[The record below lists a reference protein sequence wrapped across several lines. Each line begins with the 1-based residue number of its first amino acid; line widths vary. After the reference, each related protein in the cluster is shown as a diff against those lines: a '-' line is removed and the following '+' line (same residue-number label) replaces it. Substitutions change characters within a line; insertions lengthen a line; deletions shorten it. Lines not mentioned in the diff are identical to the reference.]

1 MSKDANRWGRVSL
14 PSRRLL
20 LGVAG
25 GLLLLYTLL
34 GFFVVPRIIRGQ
46 IISGAR
52 EQLQREA
59 QIGDVRFNPFTLAA
73 TVSGLRLRDR
83 DGADLI
89 TVDGIHANA
98 DTFGIFRWALRFSEI
113 RIERPVVSARIMR
126 DGKPSVAD
134 LMEGESSS
142 EPFELPRLIVD
153 RLQLTS
159 GAVHFTDASRQPTYD
174 TRFEP
179 LDLDVTDLITI
190 PQEGGEHALTIGV
203 GEGAQLKWTGRQ
215 TVEPLQFTG
224 KLDITGL
231 DLHKLWGYFAAE
243 GPLDLREGRA
253 DLAMPYEIR
262 RGTSKPFEVNLKGA
276 SARIRTIAVRPWDG
290 MTDWLTASEVHVD
303 GVNVAWPA
311 AHADVT
317 RVTVSQPQALAQ
329 VEDDGRLN
337 WQRIV
342 GDAPPAPAP
351 RQSWTYR
358 IGSVELT
365 RGGIRLEN
373 SAAVDAPP
381 LDVADLSLTVK
392 NVTQDL
398 ALPLAVTSK
407 ARVQESGSI
416 EASGTIAPSPLA
428 IDMAFGASDIALAPF
443 QPYFVLPATT
453 HITTGTL
460 AMKGQASMPAGAP
473 LKVSADG
480 SLDVVEL
487 RDQGERLVA
496 WKSMAIEGFTFE
508 QPPPSA
514 SAGPGTSPSAS
525 ASQGAPS
532 PSRSAR
538 QASDRA
544 RIRTVTL
551 DEAFAKIVIDEQ
563 GNLNLSRLGESENA
577 KAPAQTVNTAAGAGR
592 TAPTLEVGNIV
603 IRNATADFTDLS
615 LPLSPFNAQIHS
627 ANGTVRD
634 LSTFAAAPATMA
646 IEGRV
651 DKTGYVKVGG
661 TLRTSDPM
669 AASEVS
675 VEFRSIEMAGLT
687 PYFAQFA
694 GYRVQKGVLDLDVRY
709 QVQSRRLIGNHKIV
723 AVDLVLGER
732 VKDSKGPGFAIRL
745 AVALLK
751 DRQGRIN
758 IDVPIEG
765 TVDDPQFNY
774 RQVFWSAMKTILG
787 NAAKAPFRALGR
799 LFGRDEDDL
808 ELVEFDPGRSDLLP
822 ADQEML
828 TRLGEQLVQRGDL
841 SLEIEGRFDPKVD
854 PPALRRARLEQLIE
868 ARRPAATAAAPAG
881 SSALETILEGLFT
894 EQFSAEALA
903 AERQKF
909 TTSPAPATTSTEG
922 SAAPPAPAPP
932 TAAAGATPGFDA
944 SGFYES
950 LRQKLLDAQEV
961 TAGDLSKLGAA
972 RAETILAVLTKA
984 GTVDAS
990 RIKNAE
996 PAAVKRSKK
1005 NSSRIASEMK
1015 MSGGDE
1021 SEE

>member
-34 GFFVVPRIIRGQ
+34 GFFVVPRIIRSQ
-46 IISGAR
+46 IVSGAR
-52 EQLQREA
+52 EQLHREA
-59 QIGDVRFNPFTLAA
+59 QVGDVRFNPFTLAA
-73 TVSGLRLRDR
+73 TVTGLRLRDR
-83 DGADLI
+83 AGADLI
-89 TVDGIHANA
+89 TVGGIHANA
-98 DTFGIFRWALRFSEI
+98 DTFGIFRWALRFTEI

-134 LMEGESSS
+134 LMEAGSSS
-142 EPFELPRLIVD
+142 EPFKLPRLIVD
-153 RLQLTS
+153 RLQLAA
-159 GAVHFTDASRQPTYD
+159 GVVHFTDASRQPAYD

-224 KLDITGL
+224 RLDITGL
-231 DLHKLWGYFAAE
+231 DLHKLWGYFAAK

-253 DLAMPYEIR
+253 DLLMPYEIR

-276 SARIRTIAVRPWDG
+276 SARVRSIALRPWDG
-290 MTDWLTASEVHVD
+290 MTDWLAVSEVHVD
-303 GVNVAWPA
+303 GVNAAWPA
-311 AHADVT
+311 GHADVT
-317 RVTVSQPQALAQ
+317 RITVSQPQALAQ
-329 VEDDGRLN
+329 IESDGRLN

-342 GDAPPAPAP
+342 GDAPPPP
-351 RQSWTYR
+351 SPQQPWTYR

-365 RGGIRLEN
+365 RGGLRIEN
-373 SAAVDAPP
+373 TAATDAPP
-381 LDVADLSLTVK
+381 VEVADLSLTVK
-392 NVTQDL
+392 NVTQDP

-416 EASGTIAPSPLA
+416 EVSGTIAPSPLA
-428 IDMAFGASDIALAPF
+428 IDLDFGASDIALAPF
-443 QPYFVLPATT
+443 QPYFVMPAAT
-453 HITTGTL
+453 HITSGTL

-473 LKVSADG
+473 LKLSADG
-480 SLDVVEL
+480 SLEAVEL
-487 RDQGERLVA
+487 RDQDERLVA
-496 WKSMAIEGFTFE
+496 WKRMAIEGFTFE
-508 QPPPSA
+508 QPPSPQA
-514 SAGPGTSPSAS
+514 PARPG
-525 ASQGAPS
+525 
-532 PSRSAR
+532 
-538 QASDRA
+538 SDRA

-563 GNLNLSRLGESENA
+563 GNLNLSRLSDREEKDATASE
-577 KAPAQTVNTAAGAGR
+577 GR
-592 TAPTLEVGNIV
+592 TAPTLEVGNV
-603 IRNATADFTDLS
+603 AIRNATADFTDLS

-627 ANGTVRD
+627 ANGTIRD

-651 DKTGYVKVGG
+651 DKTGYVKIGG

-669 AASEVS
+669 AASEIS

-694 GYRVQKGVLDLDVRY
+694 GYRVQRGVLDLDVRY
-709 QVQSRRLIGNHKIV
+709 QVQSRRLIGNHKVV
-723 AVDLVLGER
+723 ARDLVLGER
-732 VKDSKGPGFAIRL
+732 VKDSKGPGFAIRM

-751 DRQGRIN
+751 DRQGRID

-774 RQVFWSAMKTILG
+774 RQVFWNAMKTILG

-799 LFGRDEDDL
+799 LFGREEDDL

-854 PPALRRARLEQLIE
+854 PPALRQARLEQLIE

-894 EQFSAEALA
+894 EQFSAEALT

-909 TTSPAPATTSTEG
+909 TTSPAPG
-922 SAAPPAPAPP
+922 SAAPAAPAAGAPSEAPAVPSAAAPP
-932 TAAAGATPGFDA
+932 TAAVGATPGFDA

-950 LRQKLLDAQEV
+950 LRRKLLDAQEV
-961 TAGDLSKLGAA
+961 TPGDLSKLGAA
-972 RAETILAVLTKA
+972 RAGTILAVLTKA
-984 GTVDAS
+984 GNVDAS
-990 RIKNAE
+990 RIQNAE

-1005 NSSRIASEMK
+1005 GSSRIASEMK

-1021 SEE
+1021 PEE

>member
-1 MSKDANRWGRVSL
+1 
-14 PSRRLL
+14 
-20 LGVAG
+20 
-25 GLLLLYTLL
+25 
-34 GFFVVPRIIRGQ
+34 
-46 IISGAR
+46 
-52 EQLQREA
+52 
-59 QIGDVRFNPFTLAA
+59 
-73 TVSGLRLRDR
+73 
-83 DGADLI
+83 
-89 TVDGIHANA
+89 
-98 DTFGIFRWALRFSEI
+98 
-113 RIERPVVSARIMR
+113 
-126 DGKPSVAD
+126 
-134 LMEGESSS
+134 
-142 EPFELPRLIVD
+142 
-153 RLQLTS
+153 
-159 GAVHFTDASRQPTYD
+159 
-174 TRFEP
+174 
-179 LDLDVTDLITI
+179 
-190 PQEGGEHALTIGV
+190 
-203 GEGAQLKWTGRQ
+203 
-215 TVEPLQFTG
+215 
-224 KLDITGL
+224 
-231 DLHKLWGYFAAE
+231 
-243 GPLDLREGRA
+243 
-253 DLAMPYEIR
+253 
-262 RGTSKPFEVNLKGA
+262 
-276 SARIRTIAVRPWDG
+276 
-290 MTDWLTASEVHVD
+290 MTDWLTAAEVHVD

-317 RVTVSQPQALAQ
+317 RITVSQPQALVQ

-365 RGGIRLEN
+365 HGGLRIEN
-373 SAAVDAPP
+373 SDAAAAPP
-381 LDVADLSLTVK
+381 LDIADLSLTVK

-428 IDMAFGASDIALAPF
+428 LDMAFGASDIALAPF
-443 QPYFVLPATT
+443 QPYFVLPAAT

-460 AMKGQASMPAGAP
+460 AMKGQATMPAGAA

-487 RDQGERLVA
+487 RDQDERLVA
-496 WKSMAIEGFTFE
+496 WKRMAIEGFTFE
-508 QPPPSA
+508 QPP
-514 SAGPGTSPSAS
+514 SP
-525 ASQGAPS
+525 
-532 PSRSAR
+532 SAR

-563 GNLNLSRLGESENA
+563 GNLNLSRLSESE
-577 KAPAQTVNTAAGAGR
+577 KKDPAASGGR

-627 ANGTVRD
+627 ANGTIRD

-651 DKTGYVKVGG
+651 DRTGYVKVGG

-669 AASEVS
+669 AASEIS

-799 LFGRDEDDL
+799 LFGRDEEDL

-822 ADQEML
+822 AEQEML
-828 TRLGEQLVQRGDL
+828 TRLGEQLAQRDGL
-841 SLEIEGRFDPKVD
+841 SLEVEGRFDAKAD
-854 PPALRRARLEQLIE
+854 PPAMKRARLEQLIE

-909 TTSPAPATTSTEG
+909 TTAVAAGPAAPAGGASTAGAAAPATPAAPAPAGATSAPQTV
-922 SAAPPAPAPP
+922 SAA
-932 TAAAGATPGFDA
+932 TTGFDA

-950 LRQKLLDAQEV
+950 LRQKLLEAQPV
-961 TAGDLSKLGAA
+961 SQADLNALGTA
-972 RAETILAVLTKA
+972 RAAAIVAVVSRA
-984 GTVDAS
+984 GTVDAA
-990 RIKNAE
+990 RIKTSE

-1005 NSSRIASEMK
+1005 GSSRIASEMK

>member
-1 MSKDANRWGRVSL
+1 MSKDANRWGRVSM

-59 QIGDVRFNPFTLAA
+59 QVGDVRFNPFTLAA

-89 TVDGIHANA
+89 TVEGIHANA

-113 RIERPVVSARIMR
+113 RIERPVVSARILR
-126 DGKPSVAD
+126 DGQPSVAD

-153 RLQLTS
+153 RLQLTA
-159 GAVHFTDASRQPTYD
+159 GAVHFTDASRQPAYD

-179 LDLDVTDLITI
+179 LNLDVTDLITI

-224 KLDITGL
+224 RLDITGL

-243 GPLDLREGRA
+243 GPLNLREGRA

-262 RGTSKPFEVNLKGA
+262 RGTAKSFEVNLKGA
-276 SARIRTIAVRPWDG
+276 SARVRTIAVRPWDG
-290 MTDWLTASEVHVD
+290 MTDWLTASEVHLD

-317 RVTVSQPQALAQ
+317 RITVSQPQALAQ

-365 RGGIRLEN
+365 KGGIRIEN
-373 SAAVDAPP
+373 SGVADAPP
-381 LDVADLSLTVK
+381 LDIADLSLTVK

-407 ARVQESGSI
+407 ARVQESGAI

-443 QPYFVLPATT
+443 QPYFVLPAAT

-460 AMKGQASMPAGAP
+460 AMKGQATMPAGAA

-480 SLDVVEL
+480 SLDAVEL
-487 RDQGERLVA
+487 RDEDERLVA

-508 QPPPSA
+508 ALSSAASADA
-514 SAGPGTSPSAS
+514 SAGQTPPQRAS
-525 ASQGAPS
+525 ARP
-532 PSRSAR
+532 
-538 QASDRA
+538 ASDRA
-544 RIRTVTL
+544 RIRTLTL
-551 DEAFAKIVIDEQ
+551 DEAFAKILIDQQ
-563 GNLNLSRLGESENA
+563 GNLNLSRLGDGENA
-577 KAPAQTVNTAAGAGR
+577 RASAQTVNSAAGAGR
-592 TAPTLEVGNIV
+592 TAPTVEVGNIV

-799 LFGRDEDDL
+799 LFGRDEEDL

-868 ARRPAATAAAPAG
+868 TRRPAATAAAPAG

-909 TTSPAPATTSTEG
+909 TTSPAPATSTDG
-922 SAAPPAPAPP
+922 SAAPAAAPAPAPQ
-932 TAAAGATPGFDA
+932 TAAAGTAPGFDA

-961 TAGDLSKLGAA
+961 TPGELSKLGAA
-972 RAETILAVLTKA
+972 RAESILAVLMKA
-984 GTVDAS
+984 GAVDAS
-990 RIKNAE
+990 RIKNVE